1 MKEFTEKLVKEIENR
16 IEDKY
21 CVRVHKIVKIND
33 VMLNSLNVF
42 EKNRS
47 ISPNIYI
54 EKLYEKYEEG
64 YSINEIADY
73 VATIVRKQFNAIR
86 NKEEVMQ
93 QMYDYQNINENLVF
107 RIVNKEM
114 NQNYLKG
121 KVYCQVMDFAQVFYI
136 IVDQTEDGMLY
147 IPLSEEIFKEW
158 KMSIDEL
165 KKQAMKNMNKKLPVE
180 IKTLNSIIF
189 DMLKEVEIDVKEEE
203 KEKFLE
209 TDNVFVMTNKL
220 KMYGA
225 TTIFYKDV
233 LKKFALQQNVEEL
246 IIVPSSVHE
255 VLLIGKDD
263 NEWINEERFQEMLLE
278 VNEAEVETTDLLSN
292 SIYVYKLESE
302 EIIKWKE

>member
-16 IEDKY
+16 IGDKY

-93 QMYDYQNINENLVF
+93 QMYDYKNINENLVF

-114 NQNYLKG
+114 NQKYLKG

-136 IVDQTEDGMLY
+136 LVDQTEDGMLY

-255 VLLIGKDD
+255 VLLICKDD

>member
-1 MKEFTEKLVKEIENR
+1 
-16 IEDKY
+16 
-21 CVRVHKIVKIND
+21 
-33 VMLNSLNVF
+33 
-42 EKNRS
+42 
-47 ISPNIYI
+47 
-54 EKLYEKYEEG
+54 
-64 YSINEIADY
+64 
-73 VATIVRKQFNAIR
+73 
-86 NKEEVMQ
+86 
-93 QMYDYQNINENLVF
+93 
-107 RIVNKEM
+107 M
-114 NQNYLKG
+114 NQKYLKG

-136 IVDQTEDGMLY
+136 LVDQTEDGMLY

-255 VLLIGKDD
+255 VLLICKDD